1 MSRLPTSS
9 LPIRVLP
16 TNAQSKS
23 IKPQNVTRKLTLFR
37 PSLDDTFFVL
47 VSNELQ
53 EQKRFTLHTNVF
65 VARSG
70 FFKAA
75 RSAAWNPDP
84 LKPTILDDD
93 DDPEVF
99 ENYMRCVYSGD
110 LDPFPYE
117 RHGLDDAHVNALIKM
132 WVLAD
137 KLLDPKTANLVMDK
151 IVKFCAALIEF
162 RDISCFKLA
171 YSSTAKGSPL
181 RSFFCVMVLCQDI
194 SGLFDDPNELPPE
207 FFHDMAVELCRMK
220 KEFTGK
226 NPYECVIVTS
236 IGDLS
241 PCRWH
246 QHDGEKCGE

>member
-1 MSRLPTSS
+1 MIRLPTSS
-9 LPIRVLP
+9 LPMRVLP

-23 IKPQNVTRKLTLFR
+23 IKPQNVSRKLTLFR

-47 VSNELQ
+47 VSNKLQ

-65 VARSG
+65 TARSG

-75 RSAAWNPDP
+75 RRAAWDPDP

-99 ENYMRCVYSGD
+99 ENYMRCVYFGD
-110 LDPFPYE
+110 LDPYPYE
-117 RHGLDDAHVNALIKM
+117 RLGLDDAHVNALIKM

-151 IVKFCAALIEF
+151 IVNFCAALIGF
-162 RDISCFKLA
+162 PDISCFNLA

-181 RSFFCVMVLCQDI
+181 RSFFCAMVLCEDMW
-194 SGLFDDPNELPPE
+194 GVFDDPNELPPD
-207 FFHDMAVELCRMK
+207 FFLDMAVELIRMK
-220 KEFTGK
+220 KESHGNGIINRVVGTTISCL
-226 NPYECVIVTS
+226 P
-236 IGDLS
+236 L
-241 PCRWH
+241 CRWH
-246 QHDGEKCGE
+246 QHDGEQ

>member
-1 MSRLPTSS
+1 MSRLPMK
-9 LPIRVLP
+9 VLP
-16 TNAQSKS
+16 TNAQSKP
-23 IKPQNVTRKLTLFR
+23 IKPQDTTRKLILFR

-53 EQKRFTLHTNVF
+53 EQKCFTLHTNVF

-75 RSAAWNPDP
+75 RPAAWNTDP
-84 LKPTILDDD
+84 LKPMILDD

-117 RHGLDDAHVNALIKM
+117 RLGLDDAHVNALIKM

-151 IVKFCAALIEF
+151 IVNFCAALIEF
-162 RDISCFKLA
+162 PDISCFKLA

-181 RSFFCVMVLCQDI
+181 RSFFCAMVLCEDMW
-194 SGLFDDPNELPPE
+194 GVFDDPNELPPD
-207 FFHDMAVELCRMK
+207 FFLDMAVELIRMK
-220 KEFTGK
+220 KESHGNGIINRVVGTTISCL
-226 NPYECVIVTS
+226 P
-236 IGDLS
+236 L
-241 PCRWH
+241 CRWH
-246 QHDGEKCGE
+246 QHDGEKCKPSRE